1 MPDRAWASY
10 AETLGLLF
18 KANDDYSPVFDLCG
32 VPLRVQNV
40 RELQPQPFAAR
51 RRVGESGT
59 PSLSSRFLVSDGV
72 FERSPNSPQNA
83 HDFCMPLVERASR
96 GSRTQVATCFP
107 LPRPGR
113 HHRNS

>member
-1 MPDRAWASY
+1 MPDRAWAIY
-10 AETLGLLF
+10 AEVLGPLF

-59 PSLSSRFLVSDGV
+59 PSLSSRSFVIDGV
-72 FERSPNSPQNA
+72 FERSPNSPPNA
-83 HDFCMPLVERASR
+83 HDFCVPLVERA
-96 GSRTQVATCFP
+96 
-107 LPRPGR
+107 
-113 HHRNS
+113 